1 MHHLAPYQTGIWLA
15 EYINLRCQLCA
26 VYRSTPQ
33 SQLSQSHSSS
43 NPSLFSQNSLL
54 AENASHSLSSDHSL
68 SSNHPLSSD
77 HSFSTSIRKRFNS
90 RFSSGLLCPSCHSSL
105 TWLPKPFEVDIT
117 AGITLTIQ
125 AATYY
130 DYPMRQAI
138 KAFKHHEDMT
148 KLPLLLHAIRQLPR
162 PHGCHHDN
170 SVIVAMPTTD
180 ERLIKRGFDPVS
192 ILAAYLSKHWDIPLW
207 QGIRRV
213 DDTVSQQGLSRAERL
228 TNLDNAFALIEPPPV
243 RRLLLFDDV
252 ATTGASLQALAR
264 TLSIYPM
271 PAPNANNKYHLCAYA
286 LAHGSQL

>member
-1 MHHLAPYQTGIWLA
+1 
-15 EYINLRCQLCA
+15 
-26 VYRSTPQ
+26 
-33 SQLSQSHSSS
+33 
-43 NPSLFSQNSLL
+43 
-54 AENASHSLSSDHSL
+54 
-68 SSNHPLSSD
+68 
-77 HSFSTSIRKRFNS
+77 
-90 RFSSGLLCPSCHSSL
+90 
-105 TWLPKPFEVDIT
+105 LPKPFEVDIA
-117 AGITLTIQ
+117 AGRTLTIQ

-243 RRLLLFDDV
+243 KRLLLFDDV

-271 PAPNANNKYHLCAYA
+271 QSPNANNKYHLCAYA